1 MQTDKSSTIQKAV
14 FAGGCFWCMEPPF
27 EKLEGV
33 LEVVSGYTGGHKE
46 NPTYEEVCSGKT
58 GHLEA
63 IQVTYDASKVSF
75 SQVLEIFWQNVDPTD
90 DGGQFVDRGSQ
101 YRTGIYYN
109 NEEERVLAEES
120 KKQLMSTKRFA
131 KPIVTG
137 IYPFKKFYPAE
148 GYHQNYYKTNS
159 MHYKMYRLGSGRDD
173 FFRSLSREEIVN
185 QYRKPNDAELKK
197 SLTPEQYH
205 VTQKEGTEP
214 PFANEYWNN
223 HRKGI
228 YVDVVTGEPLFSST
242 DKFDSGTGWPSFTK
256 PIDSSLVSEKT
267 DTQYGMRRTEVRS
280 KTGDSHLGHVFNDGP
295 GPEGMRFCINSASLR
310 FIPKEDLEKEGYGG
324 YKKLFEK

>member
-1 MQTDKSSTIQKAV
+1 
-14 FAGGCFWCMEPPF
+14 MEPPF

-137 IYPFKKFYPAE
+137 I
-148 GYHQNYYKTNS
+148 
-159 MHYKMYRLGSGRDD
+159 
-173 FFRSLSREEIVN
+173 
-185 QYRKPNDAELKK
+185 
-197 SLTPEQYH
+197 
-205 VTQKEGTEP
+205 
-214 PFANEYWNN
+214 
-223 HRKGI
+223 
-228 YVDVVTGEPLFSST
+228 
-242 DKFDSGTGWPSFTK
+242 
-256 PIDSSLVSEKT
+256 
-267 DTQYGMRRTEVRS
+267 
-280 KTGDSHLGHVFNDGP
+280 
-295 GPEGMRFCINSASLR
+295 
-310 FIPKEDLEKEGYGG
+310 
-324 YKKLFEK
+324 